1 MRRTTATLILLLS
14 VGSARVSADTVF
26 VVTATTGR
34 VEYATEA
41 GTWRTAFTGRE
52 TPIGTKVAT
61 RARARV
67 ELTFAAHTVTVGG
80 LTHVT
85 IDEAEHRDDGA
96 HAALTVVGGRVI
108 VEHVPDGETFSIV
121 IESPFAT
128 VTARDASFVF
138 DGRGVSVTRGEVVL
152 MNPSGRSVV
161 LRSGEASRIVNGAR
175 PAPIERDREQRSLV
189 SPR

>member
-1 MRRTTATLILLLS
+1 MRRTTATLILLLAA
-14 VGSARVSADTVF
+14 GAAHVSADTVF

-34 VEYATEA
+34 VEYTTET

-52 TPIGTKVAT
+52 TPVGTTVAT
-61 RARARV
+61 HARAQV
-67 ELTFAAHTVTVGG
+67 ELTFAHHTVTAGG
-80 LTHVT
+80 LTHLT
-85 IDEAEHRDDGA
+85 IDVAEHLSDGVD
-96 HAALTVVGGRVI
+96 AALTVVGGRVI
-108 VEHVPDGETFSIV
+108 VEHVPDGETFSIL

-128 VTARDASFVF
+128 LTARDASFVF

-161 LRSGEASRIVNGAR
+161 LRSGEASRIVNGTR
-175 PAPIERDREQRSLV
+175 PAPIERARELRSLV